1 MLVEETIREK
11 IRDEVLDT
19 TGKKVRNIFFVT
31 ASTNGRS
38 VYAIV
43 GNNGHIF
50 GLAIMSATLEIED
63 IIV

>member
-1 MLVEETIREK
+1 MLVDKTIREK
-11 IRDEVLDT
+11 IREKIP
-19 TGKKVRNIFFVT
+19 GKKVRNIFFVT

-50 GLAIMSATLEIED
+50 GLAIVSATLEIED